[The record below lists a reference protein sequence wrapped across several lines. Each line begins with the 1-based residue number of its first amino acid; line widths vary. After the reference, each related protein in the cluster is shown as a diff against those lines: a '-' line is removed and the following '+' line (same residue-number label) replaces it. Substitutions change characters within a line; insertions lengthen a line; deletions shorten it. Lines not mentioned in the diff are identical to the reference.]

1 MGKRVTMAMA
11 TIGMH
16 LSSEILK
23 RCWFLAGPTAVGKS
37 EVAVELAR
45 GIDAE
50 IVSLDSMSLYRGMD
64 IGTAKPSPRLR
75 EIAPHHLIDVIE
87 PHEEF
92 SVAQYVN
99 AAGRAAEE
107 IVARQRTPLFA
118 GGTGLYLR
126 SLLRGVF
133 EGPPA
138 DPDLRCELEAEAA
151 RATPDELHERLKA
164 VDPLSADRIHP
175 NDVRRIVRALEVYQR
190 TGQPLSA
197 FQRQLPLPPERR
209 PENVFWLSPPRPW
222 LYARINR
229 RVVQMFEEGL
239 LDEVARLLTAP
250 DPLSRT
256 ARQALGYQE
265 AIDHLEGRLSLAET
279 IERIQTRTRQFAK
292 RQHTWFRHLE
302 ECRAIEITGY
312 ETPAELADRLSRLT
326 PILRNE

>member
-1 MGKRVTMAMA
+1 MA
-11 TIGMH
+11 TAAIGMR
-16 LSSEILK
+16 LSSKILK
-23 RCWFLAGPTAVGKS
+23 QCWFLAGPTAVGKS

-45 GIDAE
+45 RIGAE

-64 IGTAKPSPRLR
+64 IGTAKPSLRLR
-75 EIAPHHLIDVIE
+75 ELVPHHLIDVIE

-99 AAGRAAEE
+99 AAGRAVEE
-107 IVARQRTPLFA
+107 IAARRRTPLFA

-138 DPDLRCELEAEAA
+138 DPDLRCELEVQAA
-151 RATPDELHERLKA
+151 LATPEDLHQRLKA
-164 VDPLSADRIHP
+164 VDPSSANWIHP
-175 NDVRRIVRALEVYQR
+175 NDVRRIVRALEVYYR
-190 TGQPLSA
+190 TGQPLSEL
-197 FQRQLPLPPERR
+197 QRQVPLPPEMR

-222 LYARINR
+222 LYERINR
-229 RVVQMFEEGL
+229 RVEQMFEEGL
-239 LDEVARLLTAP
+239 LDEVARLLAAP
-250 DPLSRT
+250 NPLSRT

-265 AIDHLEGRLSLAET
+265 AIDHLEGRLSLPET

-302 ECRAIEITGY
+302 ECRAVEITGD
-312 ETPAELADRLSRLT
+312 ETPAELAERISRAT
-326 PILRNE
+326 SVARNE

>member
-1 MGKRVTMAMA
+1 MGKRVTRA
-11 TIGMH
+11 TAAVGMN
-16 LSSEILK
+16 LSNEILK
-23 RCWFLAGPTAVGKS
+23 QCWFLAGPTAVGKS

-45 GIDAE
+45 RIDAE

-64 IGTAKPSPRLR
+64 IGTAKASRRLR
-75 EIAPHHLIDVIE
+75 ELVPHHLIDVIE

-99 AAGRAAEE
+99 AASQAAEE
-107 IVARQRTPLFA
+107 IVARQRTPIFA

-133 EGPPA
+133 EGPSS
-138 DPDLRCELEAEAA
+138 DPGLRSELEAQAA
-151 RATPDELHERLKA
+151 RATPEELHKRLKA
-164 VDPLSADRIHP
+164 VDPLSAERIHP
-175 NDVRRIVRALEVYQR
+175 NDVRRIVRALEVHHR

-197 FQRQLPLPPERR
+197 LQRQVPLSSEMR

-222 LYARINR
+222 LYERINQ
-229 RVVQMFEEGL
+229 RVKQMFDEGL
-239 LDEVARLLTAP
+239 LDEVALLLAAP
-250 DPLSRT
+250 NPLSRT

-265 AIDHLEGRLSLAET
+265 AIDHLEGRLSLVET

-302 ECRAIEITGY
+302 ECRAVEITGD

-326 PILRNE
+326 SVARNE

>member
-1 MGKRVTMAMA
+1 MAMA

-45 GIDAE
+45 RIDAE

-75 EIAPHHLIDVIE
+75 ELVPHHLIDVIE

-107 IVARQRTPLFA
+107 IVARRRTPLFA

-138 DPDLRCELEAEAA
+138 DPDLRCELEAQAA
-151 RATPDELHERLKA
+151 SRDSRGSARTSQGRRSVGRGQDSSERCPQNRSRSGSLSPHGTTPFSIPAAAPSSARRR
-164 VDPLSADRIHP
+164 DPKTSF
-175 NDVRRIVRALEVYQR
+175 
-190 TGQPLSA
+190 GS
-197 FQRQLPLPPERR
+197 PLPDLGCTSGLTGAWNRCLKR
-209 PENVFWLSPPRPW
+209 AYWTRSPVSW
-222 LYARINR
+222 
-229 RVVQMFEEGL
+229 
-239 LDEVARLLTAP
+239 
-250 DPLSRT
+250 
-256 ARQALGYQE
+256 
-265 AIDHLEGRLSLAET
+265 
-279 IERIQTRTRQFAK
+279 
-292 RQHTWFRHLE
+292 RHPTL
-302 ECRAIEITGY
+302 
-312 ETPAELADRLSRLT
+312 
-326 PILRNE
+326 

>member
-1 MGKRVTMAMA
+1 
-11 TIGMH
+11 MH
-16 LSSEILK
+16 LSSVILK

-45 GIDAE
+45 RIGAE

-75 EIAPHHLIDVIE
+75 ELVPHHLIDVIE

-99 AAGRAAEE
+99 AAGRAAKE
-107 IVARQRTPLFA
+107 IVARRRTPLFA

-138 DPDLRCELEAEAA
+138 DPDLRSELEAQAA
-151 RATPDELHERLKA
+151 LATPEDLHQRLQA
-164 VDPLSADRIHP
+164 VDPLAADRIHP
-175 NDVRRIVRALEVYQR
+175 NDVRRIVRALEVYHR
-190 TGQPLSA
+190 TGQPFSA
-197 FQRQLPLPPERR
+197 LQRQVPLPLEMR
-209 PENVFWLSPPRPW
+209 PENVFWLSPPRLW
-222 LYARINR
+222 LYERINR
-229 RVVQMFEEGL
+229 RVEQMFEEGL
-239 LDEVARLLTAP
+239 LNEVARHLAGP
-250 DPLSRT
+250 NPLSRT

-302 ECRAIEITGY
+302 ECRAVEITGD

-326 PILRNE
+326 PVARTE